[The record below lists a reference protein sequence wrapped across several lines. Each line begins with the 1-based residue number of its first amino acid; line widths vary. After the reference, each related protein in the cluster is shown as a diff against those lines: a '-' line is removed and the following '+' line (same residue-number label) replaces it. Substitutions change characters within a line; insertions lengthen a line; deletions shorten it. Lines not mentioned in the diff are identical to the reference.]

1 MEMGV
6 KYDVWILAWSVN
18 QNSGVW
24 WGVGHAPSLQY
35 HHSDII
41 VTATTALVTVIQS
54 PSVCKA
60 VSLAQR
66 ALVKKGIYHFKEWP
80 QAVDWIIRKSTMGI
94 LSPFI
99 SPSLRLSYHGPGNMT
114 AHSSWL
120 TSHDQVQNPR
130 KEVHWLFWV
139 NPQSDQRKEIRN
151 ITAKRLLVGVGE
163 GWGTEK

>member
-94 LSPFI
+94 LSPFL

-151 ITAKRLLVGVGE
+151 IITKSI
-163 GWGTEK
+163 